1 MFYWA
6 YNETR
11 IYLGAPMLM
20 LKKALYI
27 ANTAVFITIA
37 ATAACGLIT
46 LGHEMVKAAIDYIP
60 ENED

>member
-1 MFYWA
+1 
-6 YNETR
+6 
-11 IYLGAPMLM
+11 M

-27 ANTAVFITIA
+27 ANTAVFIAIA
-37 ATAACGLIT
+37 ASAAYGLIA